1 MAGKNEASSD
11 PRDTPPTSE
20 PEASPP
26 GAPEPEVPEPEASSP
41 EASTLDTVERGM
53 VRLRRG
59 MARQGLGQAAIREHN
74 LPVDLQVLHVT
85 DVIDEGPDRP
95 GQDMSV
101 GLVAARLGVDAS
113 RGSRIVAEAVKAG
126 YVRRVASQEDGRR
139 IHLEL
144 TDAGCAVVE
153 AARRTRRDHIAGAMG
168 DWTDEERREF
178 ARLLTRF
185 VHGNPGT

>member
-1 MAGKNEASSD
+1 MTTGGDA
-11 PRDTPPTSE
+11 
-20 PEASPP
+20 
-26 GAPEPEVPEPEASSP
+26 
-41 EASTLDTVERGM
+41 LDAVERSM

-59 MARQGLGQAAIREHN
+59 MSRQRLGRAAIREHN

-95 GQDMSV
+95 GEEMNV

-126 YVRRVASQEDGRR
+126 YVRRVASQSDGRR

-144 TDAGCAVVE
+144 TDAGREIVE
-153 AARRTRRDHIAGAMG
+153 AARATRRAAFAAGMR
-168 DWTDEERREF
+168 DWTEDERREF
-178 ARLLTRF
+178 ARLLARF
-185 VHGNPGT
+185 VGSADV